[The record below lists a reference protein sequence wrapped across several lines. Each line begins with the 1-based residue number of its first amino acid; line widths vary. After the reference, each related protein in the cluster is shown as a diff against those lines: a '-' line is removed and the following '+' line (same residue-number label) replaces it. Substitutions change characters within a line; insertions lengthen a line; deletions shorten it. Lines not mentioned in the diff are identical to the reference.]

1 MPDPTGS
8 SEMMPDP
15 TGSSEMMPDPTGYGE
30 MLPDLTGSGE
40 IMPDPTGTLGRGEER
55 GGCCVDQWVCGA
67 EGVRRLRVEVS
78 QLQERGR
85 QGDKKSGEKLPQLA
99 ALQQLYV

>member
-1 MPDPTGS
+1 
-8 SEMMPDP
+8 
-15 TGSSEMMPDPTGYGE
+15 
-30 MLPDLTGSGE
+30 ML
-40 IMPDPTGTLGRGEER
+40 
-55 GGCCVDQWVCGA
+55 GA
-67 EGVRRLRVEVS
+67 EGVRRLRGEVS